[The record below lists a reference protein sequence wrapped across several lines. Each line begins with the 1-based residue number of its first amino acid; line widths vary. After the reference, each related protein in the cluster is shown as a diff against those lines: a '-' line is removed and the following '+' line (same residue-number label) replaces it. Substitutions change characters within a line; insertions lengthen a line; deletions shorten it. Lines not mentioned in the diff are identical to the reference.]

1 MKASTKQYIRN
12 VNSGFLK
19 TNNEKVLYW
28 IKHNPTTTIHELR
41 QSGISHQT
49 LTSRISHLQDLG
61 LIKVIGNCNIDNKH
75 YSQYEAVTDTYLVE
89 ELRREREQEKIM
101 SWIKRGQELEISED
115 LKRVLENYKYY
126 LNNKK

>member
-61 LIKVIGNCNIDNKH
+61 LIQVIGNCNIDNKH